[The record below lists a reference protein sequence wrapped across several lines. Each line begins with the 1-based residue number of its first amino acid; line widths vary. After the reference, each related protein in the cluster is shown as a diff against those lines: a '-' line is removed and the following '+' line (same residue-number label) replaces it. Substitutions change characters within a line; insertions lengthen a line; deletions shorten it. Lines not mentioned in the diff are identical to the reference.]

1 MDRIDR
7 MILSALQ
14 DNARISN
21 IDLASEVGL
30 SPSACL
36 RRVSLLEKSGVIQGY
51 HADLS
56 LEELG
61 HSVLVLVHIT
71 LHGQSAEMMAEF
83 EAAVQKVPQVLACFL
98 VAGEND
104 YLLRIAAKS
113 VGDFGRI
120 HTHFLSS
127 LPHVLR
133 MESNFVMRTVMN
145 RGLDAEEIDQPSLS

>member
-1 MDRIDR
+1 
-7 MILSALQ
+7 MILSYLQ
-14 DNARISN
+14 ENARISN
-21 IDLASEVGL
+21 IDLAQEVGL

-56 LEELG
+56 LDELG

-83 EAAVQKVPQVLACFL
+83 EDAVQKVPQVLACFL

-104 YLLRIAAKS
+104 YLLRIAAQS
-113 VGDFGRI
+113 VNDFSRI
-120 HTHFLSS
+120 HTTYLSA

-145 RGLDAEEIDQPSLS
+145 RGLNAEDI

>member
-7 MILSALQ
+7 MILSSLQ
-14 DNARISN
+14 DNARMSN
-21 IDLASEVGL
+21 IELAQEVGL

-51 HADLS
+51 HANLS

-71 LHGQSAEMMAEF
+71 LHGQSAELMAEF
-83 EAAVQKVPQVLACFL
+83 EKAVQNIPQVLACFL

-104 YLLRIAAKS
+104 YLLRIAAQS
-113 VGDFGRI
+113 VNDFGRI
-120 HTHFLSS
+120 HTEYLSA

-145 RGLDAEEIDQPSLS
+145 RGLNAEEI

>member
-7 MILSALQ
+7 MILSYLQ
-14 DNARISN
+14 ENARISN
-21 IDLASEVGL
+21 IDLAQEVGL

-56 LEELG
+56 LDELG

-83 EAAVQKVPQVLACFL
+83 EDAVQKVPQVLACFL

-104 YLLRIAAKS
+104 YLLRIAAQS
-113 VGDFGRI
+113 VNDFSRI
-120 HTHFLSS
+120 HTTYLSA

-145 RGLDAEEIDQPSLS
+145 RGLNAEDI

>member
-21 IDLASEVGL
+21 IDLAQEVGL

-71 LHGQSAEMMAEF
+71 LRGQSAEMMAEF
-83 EAAVQKVPQVLACFL
+83 EEAVQKVPQVLACFL

-104 YLLRIAAKS
+104 YLLRIAAQS
-113 VGDFGRI
+113 VDDFGRI
-120 HTHFLSS
+120 HSHFLSS

-145 RGLDAEEIDQPSLS
+145 RGLNAEEI

>member
-7 MILSALQ
+7 MILSHLQ
-14 DNARISN
+14 ENARISN
-21 IDLASEVGL
+21 IDLAQEVGL

-56 LEELG
+56 LDELG

-83 EAAVQKVPQVLACFL
+83 EDAVQKVPQVLACFL

-104 YLLRIAAKS
+104 YLLRIAAQS
-113 VGDFGRI
+113 VNDFSRI
-120 HTHFLSS
+120 HTTYLSA

-145 RGLDAEEIDQPSLS
+145 RGLNAEDI

>member
-7 MILSALQ
+7 MILSYLQ
-14 DNARISN
+14 ENARISN
-21 IDLASEVGL
+21 IDLAQEVGL

-83 EAAVQKVPQVLACFL
+83 EEAVQKVPQVLACFL

-104 YLLRIAAKS
+104 YLLRIAAQS
-113 VGDFGRI
+113 VNDFSRI
-120 HTHFLSS
+120 HTTYLSA

-145 RGLDAEEIDQPSLS
+145 RGLNAEDI

>member
-14 DNARISN
+14 ENARMSN
-21 IDLASEVGL
+21 IELAQDVGL

-56 LEELG
+56 LDELG

-83 EAAVQKVPQVLACFL
+83 EKAVQNIPQVLACFL

-104 YLLRIAAKS
+104 YLLRIAAQS
-113 VGDFGRI
+113 VNDFGRI
-120 HTHFLSS
+120 HTEFLSA

-145 RGLDAEEIDQPSLS
+145 RGLNAEEI

>member
-14 DNARISN
+14 ENARMSN
-21 IDLASEVGL
+21 IELAQEVGL

-36 RRVSLLEKSGVIQGY
+36 RRVSLLEKAGVIQGY

-56 LEELG
+56 LDELG

-83 EAAVQKVPQVLACFL
+83 EKAVQSIPQVLACFL

-104 YLLRIAAKS
+104 YLLRIAAQS
-113 VGDFGRI
+113 VNDFGRI
-120 HTHFLSS
+120 HTEFLSA

-145 RGLDAEEIDQPSLS
+145 RGLNAEEI

>member
-7 MILSALQ
+7 MILSYLQ
-14 DNARISN
+14 ENARISN
-21 IDLASEVGL
+21 IDLAQEVGL

-83 EAAVQKVPQVLACFL
+83 EDAVQKVPQVLACFL

-104 YLLRIAAKS
+104 YLLRIAAQS
-113 VGDFGRI
+113 VNDFSRI
-120 HTHFLSS
+120 HTTYLSA

-145 RGLDAEEIDQPSLS
+145 RGLNAEDI